1 MWWQQFVPSGYG
13 KGMGT
18 EKTREGKRE
27 TGTTIKIFVLL
38 PQQYNSR
45 VAAEQ
50 LGTKEWEM
58 TPLQ

>member
-1 MWWQQFVPSGYG
+1 
-13 KGMGT
+13 MGT